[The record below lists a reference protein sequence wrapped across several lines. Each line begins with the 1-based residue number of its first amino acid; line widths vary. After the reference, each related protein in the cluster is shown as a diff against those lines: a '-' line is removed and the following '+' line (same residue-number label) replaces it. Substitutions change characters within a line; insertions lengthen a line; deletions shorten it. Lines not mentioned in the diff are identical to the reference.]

1 MENDTPSRFNLHHET
16 NHALCANRSPA
27 NSDHVAV
34 KRVVGLPGDRITTR
48 KPCLRTTQI
57 VPYNH
62 VWLEGDAEDPDRTMD
77 SNTYGPVSISLISGR
92 VVAVLSPR
100 MRWLD
105 WRQWESGNVD
115 DVEKDS
121 PLGPNY
127 RQEVRNRVVKEAVKL
142 ERPPDF

>member
-1 MENDTPSRFNLHHET
+1 
-16 NHALCANRSPA
+16 
-27 NSDHVAV
+27 
-34 KRVVGLPGDRITTR
+34 
-48 KPCLRTTQI
+48 
-57 VPYNH
+57 
-62 VWLEGDAEDPDRTMD
+62 MD

-115 DVEKDS
+115 DVEEDS

-142 ERPPDF
+142 ERPPEF

>member
-1 MENDTPSRFNLHHET
+1 M
-16 NHALCANRSPA
+16 CANRSPA
-27 NSDHVAV
+27 NSHHVAV

-48 KPCLRTTQI
+48 APCLRTTQI

-62 VWLEGDAEDPDRTMD
+62 VWLEGDAEDPVKTMD
-77 SNTYGPVSISLISGR
+77 SNTYGPVSINLILGR
-92 VVAVLSPR
+92 VDAVLSPR

-115 DVEKDS
+115 EDS

-127 RQEVRNRVVKEAVKL
+127 RQEVRNRVVK
-142 ERPPDF
+142 

>member
-1 MENDTPSRFNLHHET
+1 MENDTPSRSACSTRLT
-16 NHALCANRSPA
+16 VRPVRNRSPA
-27 NSDHVAV
+27 NSHHIAV
-34 KRVVGLPGDRITTR
+34 KRVVGLPGDRIFTR

-62 VWLEGDAEDPDRTMD
+62 VWLEGDAEDPDKTMD
-77 SNTYGPVSISLISGR
+77 SNTYGPASINLITGR

-115 DVEKDS
+115 DVEEDS

-142 ERPPDF
+142 ERPADF